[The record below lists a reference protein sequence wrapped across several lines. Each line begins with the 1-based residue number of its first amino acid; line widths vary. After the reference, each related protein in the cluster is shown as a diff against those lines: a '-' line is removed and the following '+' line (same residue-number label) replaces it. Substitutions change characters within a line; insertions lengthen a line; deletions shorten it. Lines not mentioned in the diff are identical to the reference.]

1 MATRAP
7 TQQISRSVGGSGR
20 GGVSSGNAGGN
31 SLELADT
38 GHSEIAVLAGVLAMV
53 ALCLCIGLTMV
64 AYIETMWM
72 KAEIKQEAKELR
84 KLKQEIKE
92 SK

>member
-7 TQQISRSVGGSGR
+7 TQQISRSVGGSNR
-20 GGVSSGNAGGN
+20 GDIRANDAGSN
-31 SLELADT
+31 SLELEDS
-38 GHSEIAVLAGVLAMV
+38 GHSEIAVLAGVLAIV
-53 ALCLCIGLTMV
+53 ALCLCIGLTVV

-72 KAEIKQEAKELR
+72 KAEIKQEARELR
-84 KLKQEIKE
+84 KLKQEIKD

>member
-1 MATRAP
+1 L
-7 TQQISRSVGGSGR
+7 G
-20 GGVSSGNAGGN
+20 
-31 SLELADT
+31 LADS
-38 GHSEIAVLAGVLAMV
+38 GHSEIGVLASVLAMV
-53 ALCLCIGLTMV
+53 ALCLCIGLTV
-64 AYIETMWM
+64 VSYIETMWM

>member
-1 MATRAP
+1 M
-7 TQQISRSVGGSGR
+7 GLEN
-20 GGVSSGNAGGN
+20 SGN
-31 SLELADT
+31 SSFTILA
-38 GHSEIAVLAGVLAMV
+38 AVLISVS
-53 ALCLCIGLTMV
+53 LCLAVGLTVV

-72 KAEIKQEAKELR
+72 KAEIKQEARELR

>member
-7 TQQISRSVGGSGR
+7 TQQISRSVGGSSR
-20 GGVSSGNAGGN
+20 GDIRAGNASGDSVG
-31 SLELADT
+31 LEDT
-38 GHSEIAVLAGVLAMV
+38 GHSEIAVLAGVLAIV
-53 ALCLCIGLTMV
+53 ALCLCVGLTVV

-84 KLKQEIKE
+84 KLKQELK
-92 SK
+92 K

>member
-7 TQQISRSVGGSGR
+7 SQSISRSMGGSSR
-20 GGVSSGNAGGN
+20 GDIRSGNAGGD
-31 SLELADT
+31 SVGLEDS
-38 GHSEIAVLAGVLAMV
+38 GHSEIAVLAGVLAIV
-53 ALCLCIGLTMV
+53 ALCLCVGLTVV

-84 KLKQEIKE
+84 KLKQELNK
-92 SK
+92 

>member
-1 MATRAP
+1 M
-7 TQQISRSVGGSGR
+7 
-20 GGVSSGNAGGN
+20 
-31 SLELADT
+31 ELADT